1 MKKLIQR
8 GMLGILLVLAIF
20 MCIPIQA
27 RADDG
32 IVVEKD
38 GDFLYRVEGE
48 SDNPEVTIYSYV
60 GSDTDVTVPSEI
72 KGKPVTTLYG
82 TFSGNKTVKKV
93 TVPEGVRL
101 IKNLAF
107 HGCTALTT
115 VVLPSSL
122 EEMTEYTFY
131 QCTNLKTVSLDTANS
146 KLTKI
151 GRYSFAYCEKLTGF
165 DIP

>member
-1 MKKLIQR
+1 MKKLIQK
-8 GMLGILLVLAIF
+8 GILGILLVLAIF

-72 KGKPVTTLYG
+72 KGKPVTTLHG
-82 TFSGNKTVKKV
+82 TFCGRQAVREA
-93 TVPEGVRL
+93 TVPEGVGL
-101 IKNLAF
+101 FECL
-107 HGCTALTT
+107 
-115 VVLPSSL
+115 
-122 EEMTEYTFY
+122 
-131 QCTNLKTVSLDTANS
+131 
-146 KLTKI
+146 
-151 GRYSFAYCEKLTGF
+151 SF
-165 DIP
+165 